1 MGSCRSSAAWVGA
14 TPAATADAAAKDVIP
29 GAAGSLAT
37 MLACAH
43 EYVAAAALAATLT
56 KAAGHMTRLYVH
68 CLRARFWCLSD
79 ATLRVIGPSHACE
92 RARRSVAGV
101 LCTTASVDDVTS
113 SDAIGPPWPSAAM
126 SVCPLTCVHVCH
138 HFAYPVQILWCQCVI
153 FSGAQESRDLVRRRQ
168 SEVQSHVQLLAHPA
182 SRPAS
187 AEGQAGL

>member
-68 CLRARFWCLSD
+68 CLRARFWCLSS
-79 ATLRVIGPSHACE
+79 ATLRVIDTSHVHE

-101 LCTTASVDDVTS
+101 LCATASVDDV
-113 SDAIGPPWPSAAM
+113 
-126 SVCPLTCVHVCH
+126 
-138 HFAYPVQILWCQCVI
+138 
-153 FSGAQESRDLVRRRQ
+153 E
-168 SEVQSHVQLLAHPA
+168 
-182 SRPAS
+182 
-187 AEGQAGL
+187 